1 MLVGVTVSGALRPQK
16 LGFGN
21 RQLRVDNFRFRLCI
35 CRGSFFFHLVM
46 AVAFFFSHRKSHHL
60 PHRDDVP
67 TGADNK
73 LQPGFSVFET
83 TYIIQ
88 YLDKVFSWIY
98 GAVLVFFFFPLSGI
112 WGGLACF
119 TPSVIAFLLSFL
131 LLLLREGFS
140 CYQAAV
146 IGWGGVFKGVPGKG
160 GMIWHWTLC
169 TKV

>member
-1 MLVGVTVSGALRPQK
+1 MLVGVTVSGVLWPQK

-35 CRGSFFFHLVM
+35 CRGSFFSFGNGRGV
-46 AVAFFFSHRKSHHL
+46 FFFTASLTATS

-73 LQPGFSVFET
+73 LQPGFSALET
-83 TYIIQ
+83 TYIVQ

-98 GAVLVFFFFPLSGI
+98 GAVLGFFLFPLSGI

-131 LLLLREGFS
+131 LLLFREGVLLLS
-140 CYQAAV
+140 GGCNRM
-146 IGWGGVFKGVPGKG
+146 GWG
-160 GMIWHWTLC
+160 LQRSA
-169 TKV
+169 